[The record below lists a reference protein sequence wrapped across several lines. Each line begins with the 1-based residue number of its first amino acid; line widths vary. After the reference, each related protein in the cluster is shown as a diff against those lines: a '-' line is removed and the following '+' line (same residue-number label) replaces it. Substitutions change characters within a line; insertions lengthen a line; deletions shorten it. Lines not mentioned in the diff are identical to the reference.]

1 MVFGYASLPYVD
13 YKPALLS
20 ACRPV
25 YQKETSRLEVKVENF
40 GLSVSQ
46 PAEVEIICEG
56 TSLGKAAVDALQPY
70 ESKVVQLNGIKLPNE
85 KGTYEVVFYT
95 HGKETERNVLPYFE
109 EKKK

>member
-1 MVFGYASLPYVD
+1 M
-13 YKPALLS
+13 
-20 ACRPV
+20 
-25 YQKETSRLEVKVENF
+25 KVENF
-40 GLSVSQ
+40 GLSASQ

-56 TSLGKAAVDALQPY
+56 TSLGKAAVDAMQPY

-95 HGKETERNVLPYFE
+95 NGKEVGRNVLPYFE